1 MLLHSCLLRA
11 FGAVNSSRVQNWNVE
26 DSKQFL
32 GKCSGLIFQ
41 CNQKGLWRDE
51 KEAFKAKEVFYWWRD
66 CLPATSLQ
74 SKAETMLK
82 FLSNENERFFIV
94 TTEYKHLMF
103 REVANCWGA
112 AHARGF
118 AGSVPGKELLSVSE
132 AVSDI
137 LEQALSFNDPIAF
150 VASKEEEQIARKY
163 GWEFI
168 EANSE
173 NFELLSE

>member
-1 MLLHSCLLRA
+1 ML
-11 FGAVNSSRVQNWNVE
+11 
-26 DSKQFL
+26 
-32 GKCSGLIFQ
+32 
-41 CNQKGLWRDE
+41 
-51 KEAFKAKEVFYWWRD
+51 
-66 CLPATSLQ
+66 
-74 SKAETMLK
+74 
-82 FLSNENERFFIV
+82 IV
-94 TTEYKHLMF
+94 
-103 REVANCWGA
+103 GA
-112 AHARGF
+112 AHAKGF